1 MSEPVFTSALG
12 HRHDLERQP
21 GLSVALSEVS
31 DRGVIDIRGQ
41 SDDAKFMAASKSVL
55 GVALPIAPRTSAAKG
70 DVTILWF
77 SVDHWLITLPR
88 AQTSKTL
95 DALQK
100 KTKNLFAFAC
110 DVSDARAVIRVA
122 GDGVREV
129 LMKGTSV
136 DLTSPEISTGTVR
149 RMLFAEVA
157 AACHVVDGDAGTF
170 DLYVFR
176 SNADHVWEW
185 LLATAR
191 AASKVQLY
199 GTQDAPPV

>member
-1 MSEPVFTSALG
+1 MSEPVFTSALA

-21 GLSVALSEVS
+21 GLSVALSEIS
-31 DRGVIDIRGQ
+31 DRGVIDLRGQ
-41 SDDAKFMAASKSVL
+41 TDDAKFMAATKSVL
-55 GVALPIAPRTSAAKG
+55 GVALPVAPRTSATKG
-70 DVTILWF
+70 DVTVLWF
-77 SVDHWLITLPR
+77 SVDHWLVTLPR
-88 AQTSKTL
+88 AETSKVL

-100 KTKNLFAFAC
+100 KTKSLFAFAC
-110 DVSDARAVIRVA
+110 DVSDARAIIRVA

-136 DLTSPEISTGTVR
+136 DLTSPDISTGTVR
-149 RMLFAEVA
+149 RILFAEVA
-157 AACHVVDGDAGTF
+157 AACHVVDGDAGTL

-176 SNADHVWEW
+176 SNADYVWEW

-199 GTQDAPPV
+199 GAQEAPPV